1 MIGEPM
7 QSVRDHIADF
17 IEKRKKRKE
26 STVNVNIKTLPSLRR
41 IDDQACHEIF
51 LVFEI
56 EIVQSCCLSDMH
68 RD

>member
-1 MIGEPM
+1 M

-26 STVNVNIKTLPSLRR
+26 STVNVNIKSLPSLWR
-41 IDDQACHEIF
+41 IDQACHEIF
-51 LVFEI
+51 LVFVI